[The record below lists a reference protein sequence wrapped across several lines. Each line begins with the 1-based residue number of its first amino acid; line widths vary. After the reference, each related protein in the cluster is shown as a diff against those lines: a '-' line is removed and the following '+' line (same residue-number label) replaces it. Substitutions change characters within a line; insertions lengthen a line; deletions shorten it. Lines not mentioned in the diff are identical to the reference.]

1 MKLAP
6 LGNRITV
13 EPELSVSKT
22 KTGLFIPESVK
33 AREKPQKGVVLQVG
47 EEVTDVKPG
56 DKILFGKGSG
66 MEVKVNEQEFY
77 IIRSCDVF
85 AIIED

>member
-1 MKLAP
+1 MKLSP

-13 EPELSVSKT
+13 KPEGSADKSKG
-22 KTGLFIPESVK
+22 GLFIPDTVK
-33 AREKPQKGVVLQVG
+33 NKDEPQTGTVIEVG
-47 EEVTDVKPG
+47 EEIMDIKPG

-66 MEVKVNEQEFY
+66 TKIKFKEQEFI

-85 AIIED
+85 IIIED